1 VSLCAGAV
9 YVFALSGGGGSA
21 WTQTQKLLAADGAAG
36 DRFGTSVSLADGLMA
51 VGVSVDV
58 GKGGQTFLSHLILF
72 IVLFIIQK
80 LLSSSFIT
88 FFISV
93 Y

>member
-36 DRFGTSVSLADGLMA
+36 DQFGYCVSLAGGLLA
-51 VGVSVDV
+51 VGAHNDDD
-58 GKGGQTFLSHLILF
+58 KGTDSGGLYKHLC
-72 IVLFIIQK
+72 
-80 LLSSSFIT
+80 
-88 FFISV
+88 
-93 Y
+93 